1 MVIVGRIVRSHGM
14 DGALRIRS
22 HSDNPARF
30 LAGSVLSVA
39 GEPHTVASC
48 QPLPDSH
55 ALLRLEGIANAH
67 AARRLTGQWLLA
79 PVDPA
84 PALPPGEYYHYQLVG
99 LTVITEQGERLGRVQ
114 EVLVTGSNDVYIVK
128 SDDGAELLLPAITQ
142 VVKDI
147 DLAAG
152 RMLVRLLDGLR

>member
-1 MVIVGRIVRSHGM
+1 MTP
-14 DGALRIRS
+14 LRRC
-22 HSDNPARF
+22 R
-30 LAGSVLSVA
+30 
-39 GEPHTVASC
+39 
-48 QPLPDSH
+48 
-55 ALLRLEGIANAH
+55 
-67 AARRLTGQWLLA
+67 
-79 PVDPA
+79 
-84 PALPPGEYYHYQLVG
+84 PGEYYHYQLVG